1 MLEKE
6 LESRIQS
13 AFNIPD
19 VGKDLNF
26 TCRRREINWIKVVS
40 ADIKKIINEKDFQS
54 LKENVWNII
63 HYDLD
68 SAVSPEVLDP
78 RFVKLFRLSQLT
90 IEYLLHVLL
99 YFQKRSK
106 QLFDERLFL
115 RQELGKSVKGRQERS
130 TDLNGTSSSFNL
142 NETKKDSHI
151 VFVGNDSSNV
161 FRCMLCGKIFLNGC
175 YLYAHHQRRHSQSDH
190 PSSVRVAN
198 TAANFSSKSPEKSN
212 KISEGEAEKIWKELE
227 WLRKKVNQSYSSQPF
242 HQDISEKEA
251 EFSITPNQSF
261 QGRRSNPV
269 TPEKSND
276 GAVSVKVNMRAAVMG
291 SYSLGNQK
299 SIGEIVEK
307 DSNDSKI
314 LEDMAKEEGNMEDY
328 LYQELK
334 NDPNE
339 LAKNNVQRKTMVSA
353 GTSPMAHPQPLHED
367 DEQMKSNAME
377 VAAKEDDGRL
387 EAQERAWRGRHKA
400 MEDNYLQQIEALRKE
415 ISFWKERESKNE
427 ESYSEKIKKLTKELK
442 AQAVKSTSDQAVGT
456 ISEEE
461 LVQSVP
467 PIPSIAE
474 DPESPRSSEDDTIT
488 SLSPVKEPVNRES
501 PLVTPVSNESEVR
514 SGNSDS
520 ESESTDVSSSP
531 NVLRKNQSE
540 HSPEEEESS
549 SSDSDM
555 AADVFEKKLRRLNI
569 NPTAKSMPEKVF
581 KEKME
586 MLNAERRLL
595 KRKIENY
602 HHIKSNLEEKADAR
616 VSQRVLRSK
625 LDKPQAVEESNAS
638 SSSHKSPKDS
648 SSTDKS
654 KDFSS
659 NVSSKES
666 SLATTSRSSQSSS
679 SHLTSGR
686 TLTSHSSIK
695 SKDQKLEDAFPSQ
708 SRIAVMAE
716 RWKGNKGA
724 GTSKSDFHSKIIDGQ
739 TVAGVSTLRSST
751 AIGESHSHTS
761 VGASILRGL
770 RHNRDGE
777 RAAPMPSLGGFGS
790 KSVSFAH
797 DLIGGKVYHAV

>member
-276 GAVSVKVNMRAAVMG
+276 GAVSV
-291 SYSLGNQK
+291 
-299 SIGEIVEK
+299 
-307 DSNDSKI
+307 
-314 LEDMAKEEGNMEDY
+314 
-328 LYQELK
+328 ELK

-415 ISFWKERESKNE
+415 ISFWKERDGQFLSESKNE